1 MKKFPLHIQHDAM
14 QCGTA
19 CLRMITE
26 YFGEKYTM
34 DELEQRCPATSE
46 GVSMLSISRAAEEL
60 GLHTVSG
67 RFSIDELSEAPQPCI
82 LHWNQNHFVILYKV
96 KGGRKGNKER
106 VFHVADPGKGLLCYN
121 EKDFIKY
128 WISTHSQGED
138 KGIAMLF
145 TVTPMFGKV
154 HSEGHGSQRSL
165 RFLFGYVRQYRRYFF
180 QVLLGLLLASLFQL
194 VLPFLTQAIV
204 DVGIAQ
210 KDISFIYLILLGQF
224 VLIFSSTTVD
234 FIRRWLLLH
243 IGIRINISLVSDF
256 FAKLLRLPM
265 PFFDTKQTGD
275 ILQRMGD
282 HERVQSFLTGKTLS
296 ILYAIVSLVIFS
308 IVLLVYNITVFFVFL
323 ISSMIYGVWISL
335 FLKRRKVLDYCRF
348 EKQAEAQNRTYQM
361 VTTMQ
366 EIKLQNCER
375 RQRWEWEDTQVDLFE
390 VQMKSLKL
398 QQTEQAGSI
407 FINSLKNILVTVF
420 AATAV
425 IKGDMTLGM
434 MLSVQYIIGQ
444 LSSPVSQ
451 MMGFIY
457 SLQDVRISLERINE
471 VMGKADEDSP
481 HTVRSFQS
489 QDRSISIQNL
499 SFSYEPQSSRK
510 TLEDINMEIPQGKV
524 TALVGASGSGKTT
537 ILKLLLGYY
546 PTQDGMILVG
556 GQPISQYNLQWWRS
570 QCGVVMQ
577 DGVIFSESIAR
588 NIAVDDGE
596 IDILR
601 LKNAAQIANIDGY
614 IEQLPLK
621 YNTKIGADGTGLSMG
636 QRQRIL
642 IARAVYKV
650 PQYIFLDEATNSLDA
665 NNEHDITEALNK
677 FFEGKTVLVIAHRL
691 STVRKA
697 DNIIVMENGHIAEQG
712 THEQLLQLKGSYY
725 QLVKNQLNI

>member
-1 MKKFPLHIQHDAM
+1 MKTFPFHLQHDAM
-14 QCGTA
+14 QCGVA
-19 CLRMITE
+19 CLRMVSE
-26 YFGEKYTM
+26 YFGERFTM
-34 DELEQRCPATSE
+34 DELERRCPATAE

-67 RFSIDELSEAPQPCI
+67 RLSIDELSEAPTPCI
-82 LHWNQNHFVILYKV
+82 LHWNQNHFVVLYKV
-96 KGGRKGNKER
+96 KGGKKSNKER
-106 VFHVADPGKGLLCYN
+106 IFHIADPGKGLISYR
-121 EKDFIKY
+121 EKEFAKH
-128 WISTHSQGED
+128 WISTCSQGED
-138 KGIAMLF
+138 KGIAMLLSL
-145 TVTPMFGKV
+145 TPMFGRV
-154 HSEGHGSQRSL
+154 CSEHHGSQRSL

-204 DVGIAQ
+204 DIGIAH
-210 KDISFIYLILLGQF
+210 KDISFVYLILLGQF
-224 VLIFSSTTVD
+224 VIILSSTTVD

-282 HERVQSFLTGKTLS
+282 HGRVQSFLTGKTLS
-296 ILYAIVSLVIFS
+296 ILYAVVSLIIFS
-308 IVLLVYNITVFFVFL
+308 IVLLIYNVTVFLVFL
-323 ISSMIYGVWISL
+323 ISSTIYGVWISL
-335 FLKRRKVLDYCRF
+335 FLRKRKVLDYCLF
-348 EKQAEAQNRTYQM
+348 EKQAEAQNKTYQM

-366 EIKLQNCER
+366 EIKLQNCEQR
-375 RQRWEWEDTQVDLFE
+375 RRWEWEDTQVDLFE

-451 MMGFIY
+451 LMGFIY

-471 VMGKADEDSP
+471 VMGKDNEDSP
-481 HTVRSFQS
+481 NTARSFQS
-489 QDRSISIQNL
+489 QDRGICLQKL
-499 SFSYEPQSSRK
+499 SFSYEPHSSRK
-510 TLEDINMEIPQGKV
+510 TLENINMEIPQGKV

-546 PTQDGMILVG
+546 PPQEGTVLIG
-556 GQPISQYNLQWWRS
+556 GLPISQYNLQWWRS

-596 IDILR
+596 IDTSR
-601 LKNAAQIANIDGY
+601 LKRAAKMANIEEY

-642 IARAVYKV
+642 IARAVYKN

-665 NNEHDITEALNK
+665 NNEHNITEALND

-697 DNIIVMENGHIAEQG
+697 DNIIVMEGGHIAEQG
-712 THEQLLQLKGSYY
+712 THEQLLNLKGTYY

>member
-308 IVLLVYNITVFFVFL
+308 IVLLVYNVTVFFVFL

>member
-194 VLPFLTQAIV
+194 VLPFLTQTIV

-224 VLIFSSTTVD
+224 VLILSSTTVD

-308 IVLLVYNITVFFVFL
+308 IVLLVYNVTVFFVFL

-556 GQPISQYNLQWWRS
+556 GKPISQYNLQWWRS

>member
-224 VLIFSSTTVD
+224 VLILSSTTVD

-308 IVLLVYNITVFFVFL
+308 IVLLVYNVTVFFVFL

-665 NNEHDITEALNK
+665 NNEHDITEALNN

>member
-243 IGIRINISLVSDF
+243 IGIRINISLVSDRREIS
-256 FAKLLRLPM
+256 AREW
-265 PFFDTKQTGD
+265 G
-275 ILQRMGD
+275 
-282 HERVQSFLTGKTLS
+282 
-296 ILYAIVSLVIFS
+296 
-308 IVLLVYNITVFFVFL
+308 IT
-323 ISSMIYGVWISL
+323 
-335 FLKRRKVLDYCRF
+335 
-348 EKQAEAQNRTYQM
+348 
-361 VTTMQ
+361 
-366 EIKLQNCER
+366 
-375 RQRWEWEDTQVDLFE
+375 
-390 VQMKSLKL
+390 
-398 QQTEQAGSI
+398 
-407 FINSLKNILVTVF
+407 
-420 AATAV
+420 
-425 IKGDMTLGM
+425 
-434 MLSVQYIIGQ
+434 
-444 LSSPVSQ
+444 
-451 MMGFIY
+451 
-457 SLQDVRISLERINE
+457 
-471 VMGKADEDSP
+471 
-481 HTVRSFQS
+481 
-489 QDRSISIQNL
+489 
-499 SFSYEPQSSRK
+499 
-510 TLEDINMEIPQGKV
+510 
-524 TALVGASGSGKTT
+524 
-537 ILKLLLGYY
+537 
-546 PTQDGMILVG
+546 
-556 GQPISQYNLQWWRS
+556 
-570 QCGVVMQ
+570 
-577 DGVIFSESIAR
+577 SE
-588 NIAVDDGE
+588 
-596 IDILR
+596 
-601 LKNAAQIANIDGY
+601 
-614 IEQLPLK
+614 
-621 YNTKIGADGTGLSMG
+621 
-636 QRQRIL
+636 
-642 IARAVYKV
+642 YKV
-650 PQYIFLDEATNSLDA
+650 F
-665 NNEHDITEALNK
+665 
-677 FFEGKTVLVIAHRL
+677 
-691 STVRKA
+691 
-697 DNIIVMENGHIAEQG
+697 
-712 THEQLLQLKGSYY
+712 
-725 QLVKNQLNI
+725 

>member
-308 IVLLVYNITVFFVFL
+308 IVLLVYNVTVFFVFL
-323 ISSMIYGVWISL
+323 IYSMIYGVWISL